1 MQWYTCC
8 RFYEL
13 VSAVWCYRFR
23 FQNCQL
29 YEKCG
34 INRDKFKRIEYIKWK
49 TRRIFIQKTM
59 IKIRIKYLNSSSKQ
73 HIFPFDPIMRTYL
86 IISHFKVFSV
96 YYYTLYYTNVI
107 QMQNYKQI
115 LKKKIISIVKILD
128 LYILIYVFPTK
139 SLIFL
144 RLVQ

>member
-1 MQWYTCC
+1 MG
-8 RFYEL
+8 L
-13 VSAVWCYRFR
+13 
-23 FQNCQL
+23 
-29 YEKCG
+29 
-34 INRDKFKRIEYIKWK
+34 
-49 TRRIFIQKTM
+49 
-59 IKIRIKYLNSSSKQ
+59 
-73 HIFPFDPIMRTYL
+73 
-86 IISHFKVFSV
+86 FKVFSL
-96 YYYTLYYTNVI
+96 YYYMLYSTNVI